1 MADHADLARELLG
14 LAADDL
20 MAARALVGVPAVSDA
35 IVGFHAQQTAEK
47 ASKAVLA
54 AAGRSFPY
62 THNIAVLMQLCEDAG
77 IELPA
82 ALDELDLLTPYGVAG
97 GYGARSRHRGSPGRC
112 GAGRAGAGVGARGR
126 RGAARRQ
133 HGSRPR

>member
-20 MAARALVGVPAVSDA
+20 MAARALVDVPAVSDA
-35 IVGFHAQQTAEK
+35 IVGFHAQQAAEK
-47 ASKAVLA
+47 AVKAVLA
-54 AAGRSFPY
+54 AAGRSFPF

-77 IELPA
+77 IALPA

-97 GYGARSRHRGSPGRC
+97 RY
-112 GAGRAGAGVGARGR
+112 
-126 RGAARRQ
+126 
-133 HGSRPR
+133 GSRAPGTVDRPIALDLAAQALAWARAVVEDPS